1 MSDHEGPVISIHAV
15 IPASRVNGPG
25 SRMVVFFQGCE
36 RGCPGCFNPGTHPT
50 ETGNLLSVQ
59 EIFSRYYSP
68 GIEGLTV
75 SGGEP
80 FLQPSGLARL
90 LKTAKEDYNLTT
102 VVYSGFLL
110 DALRKTPEYGPCL
123 EFIDVLIDGPFEEGK
138 KEQTLLARG
147 STNQKFHFLTSRY
160 SLSDFV
166 MPGKV
171 EVAIWPDGT
180 ITETGFSRIET
191 KK

>member
-1 MSDHEGPVISIHAV
+1 MERPLLNIHAV
-15 IPASRVNGPG
+15 IPSSRVNGPG

-36 RGCPGCFNPGTHPT
+36 RGCPGCFNPGTHTLEDGEPLT
-50 ETGNLLSVQ
+50 VDEVFRLYHST
-59 EIFSRYYSP
+59 
-68 GIEGLTV
+68 GIEGITV

-80 FLQPSGLARL
+80 FLQPDGLCQL
-90 LKTAKEDYNLTT
+90 LKTARQVYNLTT
-102 VVYSGFLL
+102 VVYTGLL
-110 DALRKTPEYGPCL
+110 YEEVADSPSMAQCLR
-123 EFIDVLIDGPFEEGK
+123 FIDVLIDGPYQRAM

-160 SLSDFV
+160 SLSDFI

-171 EVAIWPDGT
+171 EVTIGPDGT
-180 ITETGFSRIET
+180 IIETGFSRIET